1 MSSERTYGA
10 QAQRYAS
17 LGLRVLP
24 VTPGKKSPPLLTH
37 WPEEASADPQTVAG
51 WWRGTPGANIAVV
64 MGGGL
69 VDVESDKKGAV
80 SGEDSLAEWADSP
93 AGCELPHTWA
103 FESGSGGIHRL
114 YRSPALGNRTD
125 VLPAVDVRGAGGYAV
140 FPPSL
145 HPNGKRY
152 KWLPGCSPEDMP
164 DGPADLPFELFCLIT
179 ESGAGQGH
187 SFEVP
192 AEIPEGSRND
202 TMFRWACKLRRGGL
216 SGEALLA
223 ALRVENERLCPVPLD
238 DSELELI
245 CRQAARYEA
254 GELPKGLAAS
264 VGHMEAVSAQAL
276 QEADLP
282 PVRFL
287 VADMLPEGTGMVS
300 AASKI
305 GKSWLVLKM
314 GLAIAAGTPF
324 LQRRTSQCG
333 VLYLALEDSLKRL
346 QDRMNKVL
354 DDKRAP
360 AQFYFVTEA
369 PTLDTGLL
377 EAVEAHITQHPE
389 TKLVIIDTL
398 QKIRGQAL
406 QRENSYAQDYR
417 EMGVVKDFMAKLGVS
432 VFFVHHNRKM
442 RDDDDPFNMIS
453 GTNGIMG
460 AADTS
465 WVITK
470 DKRADDTAT
479 LHITGRDIPQTSTVI
494 RFSKDAWAWEVVGD
508 ADWLAEQQA
517 RSDYESSPIVLT
529 IKTLLGQSPD
539 GRWTGTAKELLEA
552 GKEIARTYIAETA
565 QKLGYELKHLD
576 RPLFDYDEIIHSTLP
591 NGNAGKKHYFFR
603 QTIPEDYSALM

>member
-1 MSSERTYGA
+1 MGSERTYGT
-10 QAQRYAS
+10 QAQRYAA

-24 VTPGKKSPPLLTH
+24 VTAGKKSPPLFTN
-37 WPEEASADPQTVAG
+37 WPEEASADPQTVAS

-69 VDVESDKKGAV
+69 VDVESDKKGAIG
-80 SGEDSLAEWADSP
+80 GEDSLSEWAESP

-114 YRSPALGNRTD
+114 YRSPALGNRTN

-152 KWLPGCSPEDMP
+152 KWLTSCSPEDMP
-164 DGPADLPFELFCLIT
+164 DGPAELPFELYCLIA
-179 ESGAGQGH
+179 ESGGSQGQPL
-187 SFEVP
+187 EVP
-192 AEIPEGSRND
+192 EVIPEGERNNVI
-202 TMFRWACKLRRGGL
+202 FKWACKFRRAGL
-216 SGEALLA
+216 SEDGMLA
-223 ALRVENERLCPVPLD
+223 ALRVENDNRCSPPLD

-245 CRQAARYEA
+245 CHQAARYEA
-254 GELPKGLAAS
+254 GELPKGVVAPVGRMAAL
-264 VGHMEAVSAQAL
+264 SAQAL

-314 GLAIAAGTPF
+314 GLAIAAGEPF

-346 QDRMNKVL
+346 QDRVNKVL

-360 AQFYFVTEA
+360 VQFYFVTEA

-377 EAVEAHITQHPE
+377 EAVEVHISQHPE

-460 AADTS
+460 AVDTS

-494 RFSKDAWAWEVVGD
+494 RFSKDAWAWEVLGD
-508 ADWLAEQQA
+508 ADLLAEQQA
-517 RSDYESSPIVLT
+517 RSEYENSPIVFT
-529 IKTLLGQSPD
+529 IRALLDQSAD

-576 RPLFDYDEIIHSTLP
+576 RPLFDYDEIIHSTVP

-603 QTIPEDYSALM
+603 QTIPEDYGGLM